1 MKQDDREQ
9 RSRITKRDHARQ
21 RFAVTASFA
30 VVLAAVLFGC
40 SKTTEVTKHAVFRV
54 VEDDLGRAVNLPPA
68 VERAVSLAPS
78 ITESVFAAGAGDR
91 LVGVTTYCNFPA
103 EAASIRRVGDT
114 QTPNIE
120 NIVALKPQV
129 VLVSTDSQLEA
140 FTAILQQQNI
150 SVFVLDVRGLDG
162 VPRSLRQLG
171 SIFGSETAAD
181 KAATELERRIET
193 VAGLRKANVAP
204 RVFLQISK
212 EPLFTIGRGSFL
224 TEVIERA
231 GGVSVTKDVESSYPK
246 LSKESAAALDPE
258 VIILSESEDNL
269 QPNEVFRN
277 SPAFKNGRI
286 YRINADV
293 ISRPGPR
300 LVDALETIAEA
311 LGRE

>member
-1 MKQDDREQ
+1 MKQDDREN
-9 RSRITKRDHARQ
+9 RSRITKRDQARQ

-40 SKTTEVTKHAVFRV
+40 SKASEEPENAFIRV
-54 VEDDLGRAVNLPPA
+54 VEDDLGRSVNLPPS

-91 LVGVTTYCNFPA
+91 LFGVTTYCNFPA
-103 EAASIRRVGDT
+103 EAASIRKVGDT

-120 NIVALKPQV
+120 NILALKPQV

-140 FTAILQQQNI
+140 FSAVLQQQKI
-150 SVFVLDVRGLDG
+150 AVYVLDIGGLDG
-162 VPRSLRQLG
+162 IPRSLRQLG
-171 SIFGSETAAD
+171 ALFGTEAIADQAAI
-181 KAATELERRIET
+181 ELERRIET
-193 VAGLRKANVAP
+193 VTGSRKGSFAP

-231 GGVSVTKDVESSYPK
+231 GGVSVTKDMESSYPK
-246 LSKESAAALDPE
+246 LSKESAAALEPA
-258 VIILSESEDNL
+258 VIILSESEDNRE
-269 QPNEVFRN
+269 PNEVFRN
-277 SPAFKNGRI
+277 SPAFKKGRI
-286 YRINADV
+286 YRIDADI

-300 LVDALETIAEA
+300 LVDALENIAKV
-311 LGRE
+311 LGPQ